1 MNREVLP
8 IAQCDVHDR
17 KALQAYRSKRDEW
30 IGWLS
35 GDSENDVWT
44 QLSRMTWNDAVFRLI
59 NEGLRLADH
68 SQQLCAIHNRMLID
82 FALEGYLANQVLAV
96 RRLLDKRDDVN
107 SLYRL
112 VQDIEKS
119 RPLITRENYV
129 AFDGVPYD
137 SEPGQQRAMERAL
150 RRKDAGEGAFEWLP
164 TTGSED
170 WVTSGVR
177 HTMFDRLSREGSR
190 SRSDL
195 IDPSVLDRLRQMV
208 DRARYR
214 EFITIANK
222 FLAHAADKKSRRGLM
237 RRDIAATLNL
247 IQDAH
252 KNLLS
257 ACHVLSVA
265 VIDYADRSWLAVA
278 QYNKL
283 ENLDKSWVP
292 SHTIEQLHEW
302 WDGHER
308 KLRGW
313 RQGAVD
319 LVLESEIEVGP

>member
-1 MNREVLP
+1 
-8 IAQCDVHDR
+8 
-17 KALQAYRSKRDEW
+17 
-30 IGWLS
+30 
-35 GDSENDVWT
+35 
-44 QLSRMTWNDAVFRLI
+44 MTWNDAVFRLI

-68 SQQLCAIHNRMLID
+68 SQQVCAIHNRMLID

-112 VQDIEKS
+112 VKDIATNRS
-119 RPLITRENYV
+119 LITRENYV

-137 SEPGQQRAMERAL
+137 YGPCQQRAMERAL
-150 RRKDAGEGAFEWLP
+150 EREEAGEGALEWLP
-164 TTGSED
+164 TTVSED
-170 WVTSGVR
+170 WVTSEMR
-177 HTMFDRLSREGSR
+177 HTMFDRLSRETSQNR

-195 IDPSVLDRLRQMV
+195 IDSSVLGTLQQMV
-208 DRARYR
+208 DQARYR

-237 RRDIAATLNL
+237 RRDVATTLDL

-265 VIDYADRSWLAVA
+265 VIDCADRSWLAVA

-283 ENLDKSWVP
+283 ENLDKTWVP
-292 SHTIEQLHEW
+292 SDTIKQLHEW
-302 WDGHER
+302 WNGHER
-308 KLRGW
+308 KLQCW

-319 LVLESEIEVGP
+319 SVLESDVEVGT